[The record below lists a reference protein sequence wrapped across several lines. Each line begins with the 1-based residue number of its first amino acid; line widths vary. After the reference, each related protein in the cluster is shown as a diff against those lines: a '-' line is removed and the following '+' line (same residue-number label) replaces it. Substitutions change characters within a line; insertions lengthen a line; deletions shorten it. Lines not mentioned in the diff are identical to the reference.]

1 MNHFIKNKMKLAA
14 VFSLFLLFLSLYHC
28 KKCQCGQKLRLK
40 SNARIFNGQSVEVD
54 DDEQFPYYVYIQF
67 NAESKEVNDY
77 EWGGALISKRHI
89 LTCAHGF
96 FPTGNETSIR

>member
-1 MNHFIKNKMKLAA
+1 MKLAE
-14 VFSLFLLFLSLYHC
+14 VVSLLLSFLSLYHC

-40 SNARIFNGQSVEVD
+40 SNARIFNGQSVEAD

-67 NAESKEVNDY
+67 NTESKEVADY
-77 EWGGALISKRHI
+77 EFGGALISKKHI

-96 FPTGNETSIR
+96 YPTGKEKSLT

>member
-1 MNHFIKNKMKLAA
+1 MKLAV
-14 VFSLFLLFLSLYHC
+14 VFSFLLSFLSLYHC
-28 KKCQCGQKLRLK
+28 KMCHCGQQFRLK

-67 NAESKEVNDY
+67 NTESKEVADY
-77 EWGGALISKRHI
+77 EFGGALISKKHI

-96 FPTGNETSIR
+96 YPTGKEKSLT